1 MRRHSPVLRV
11 VVFVRVVLL
20 VVGEEGVE
28 LEALLE
34 VLGGLE
40 AANVLQ
46 HVKVTV
52 RVNACLD
59 ESVPVDA
66 LETDVGVVLLE
77 AEVHGGVEANVWTL
91 DGVHVFTRHLEL
103 VEVEVFWEHLHF
115 LSKVNILYL
124 LL

>member
-66 LETDVGVVLLE
+66 LKTNVGIVLLK
-77 AEVHGGVEANVWTL
+77 AEVHG
-91 DGVHVFTRHLEL
+91 
-103 VEVEVFWEHLHF
+103 
-115 LSKVNILYL
+115 
-124 LL
+124 